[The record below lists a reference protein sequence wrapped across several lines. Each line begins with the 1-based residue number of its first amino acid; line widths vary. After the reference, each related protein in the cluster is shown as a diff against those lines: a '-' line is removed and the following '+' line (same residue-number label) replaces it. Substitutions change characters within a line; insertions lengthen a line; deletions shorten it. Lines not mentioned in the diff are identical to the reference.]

1 MVNES
6 KDKQNPRQRYASTK
20 LSLTNSHYDSYQNN
34 IRPEPTNLTRTKK
47 VKNSMWQWFCN
58 LSISRKQLVA
68 LIASEVVSILGISL
82 VARYLISTNLQA
94 LSLEQAKSEIAV
106 TDMAYHTKVNQMGFG
121 FRGQSD
127 NSAIIQAAI
136 THNAGQTLNPNLKAE
151 VKQILINEIQARKIE
166 YATLV
171 GKNLQIVANANT
183 DRQGQI
189 FNPDNLVSEIFN
201 KPQQIKAN
209 SIISWSELSKESPPL
224 PNVFNQE
231 DALIRY
237 TVTPVEN
244 PKTKA
249 VIGALVS
256 GDIVNGKDAIVRETL
271 EATGGGYSAVY
282 LYKPTGEF
290 TIATALEQD
299 KSQKNNQGIPNVALP
314 EAGKSLLEAATLA
327 QGKTV
332 TARLKLGKQTYIMAA
347 KAVPNRIIETNNG
360 AKSIYGKKPLAILVR
375 GTPDTV
381 LNQLLGQSLWIEI
394 IVLVVALAIS
404 FISTLI
410 IRRVIVTPIQ
420 KLEQTAEKLASGDRS
435 ARAEIFAD
443 DEIGNLAVNFNTMAD
458 KFTEQILQKED
469 YAKLMELINNI
480 TFRLHGSLN
489 TTQILDLAVINLRE
503 AIKADRII
511 VYRFDENWVGTIV
524 AECVGDEWP
533 SALGAKIAD
542 PCFAQK
548 YVDKYQKGR
557 IQALENIYE
566 ADLTECHIAQL
577 EAFEVKANLVT
588 PILLNN
594 KLYGLLIAHQC
605 SGPRQWQQSE
615 INLFKQLAIPIGYA
629 LEQAHTIAQV
639 EKSRSH
645 AEMMA
650 SEQNQQK
657 EALQQQII
665 KLLRDIEGA
674 SKGDLTVHAKVT
686 QGELGTVAEFFNFV
700 VENLREIVTKVK
712 TYANEVNVAI
722 AGNER
727 AISQLSDEAIKQ
739 AVEIN
744 LILNSM
750 ERMTLSIVDVAEK
763 AQKAAQ
769 VAHTASRTATEGET
783 AIDGTVEKI
792 SRLRSTIDD
801 TGKKVKRLGES
812 SQQISRI
819 VSLINDIAVQTN
831 LLAVNAGLE
840 ASKASEGN
848 RGFIVVATEV
858 AELAARCSDA
868 TQEIKQ
874 IVENIQRET
883 NEVAKAMEQGTIQ
896 VVEGS
901 RIVEN
906 AKTSLN
912 KIFRVSREIDELVQS
927 ISQATVSQ
935 AETSQAVTKLV
946 TEISHVSDI
955 TSNSSRQISQSLQQT
970 VQISQ
975 ELQAAVKKFKVNQ

>member
-1 MVNES
+1 MINES
-6 KDKQNPRQRYASTK
+6 NNKQNQLQGYAFTK
-20 LSLTNSHYDSYQNN
+20 PSLTNGHDDSYQKN
-34 IRPEPTNLTRTKK
+34 IRTNKTNFTGKKK
-47 VKNSMWQWFCN
+47 VIISIWRWFSN
-58 LSISRKQLVA
+58 LSISRKQLIA

-82 VARYLISTNLQA
+82 VARYLITTNLQA
-94 LSLEQAKSEIAV
+94 LSLEQAKSEIAI
-106 TDMAYHTKVNQMGFG
+106 TDMAYNTKVNQMGFG

-127 NSAIIQAAI
+127 NVAIIQAAI
-136 THNAGQTLNPNLKAE
+136 AHNANQSLSRDLKAE
-151 VKQILINEIQARKIE
+151 LKQILANEVKAKNIE

-171 GKNLQIVANANT
+171 GKNLQIIANANT
-183 DRQGQI
+183 DRQGEI
-189 FNPDNLVSEIFN
+189 FNPDNLVSEVFK

-224 PNVFNQE
+224 PKIFNQ
-231 DALIRY
+231 DPLIRY
-237 TVTPVEN
+237 TVTPVKD
-244 PKTKA
+244 PSTKA

-256 GDIVNGKDAIVRETL
+256 GDIVNGKDAIVRGTL

-282 LYKPTGEF
+282 IRKPTGEF

-299 KSQKNNQGIPNVALP
+299 KSQKNNQGIPNVTLP
-314 EAGKSLLEAATLA
+314 EAGKSLLDAATLA
-327 QGKTV
+327 PGKTV
-332 TARLKLGKQTYIMAA
+332 TTRLKLGKQTYLMVA
-347 KAVPNRIIETNNG
+347 KAVPNKIIETNNG
-360 AKSIYGKKPLAILVR
+360 AKSVYDKKPIAILVR

-381 LNQLLGQSLWIEI
+381 VNKLLEQSLGIEI

-404 FISTLI
+404 FIWTLI
-410 IRRVIVTPIQ
+410 IRRVIVTPIK
-420 KLEQTAEKLASGDRS
+420 KLEQTAKKLTSGDHS

-443 DEIGNLAVNFNTMAD
+443 DEIGKLAISFNTMAD

-469 YAKLMELINNI
+469 YARLMELINNI
-480 TFRLHGSLN
+480 TFRLRGSLN
-489 TTQILDLAVINLRE
+489 TAQILNAAVINLRE
-503 AIKADRII
+503 AIKADRVI

-533 SALGAKIAD
+533 RALGAEIAD
-542 PCFAQK
+542 PCFAQE

-557 IQALENIYE
+557 IQALENIY
-566 ADLTECHIAQL
+566 AAGLTECHIAQL

-605 SGPRQWQQSE
+605 SAPRKWLQSE
-615 INLFKQLAIPIGYA
+615 INLFQQVAIPIGYA
-629 LEQAHTIAQV
+629 LDQAYTIAQI

-645 AEMMA
+645 AETIA
-650 SEQNQQK
+650 IEQNQQK
-657 EALQQQII
+657 EALQQQIF
-665 KLLRDIEGA
+665 KLLRDIQGA
-674 SKGDLTVHAKVT
+674 SKGDLTVRAKIR
-686 QGELGTVAEFFNFV
+686 QGELGSVAEFFNLV
-700 VENLREIVTKVK
+700 VDNLREIVAKVK
-712 TYANEVNVAI
+712 TYATEVNVAI
-722 AGNER
+722 AKNER
-727 AISQLSDEAIKQ
+727 AINRLSDEAIKQ

-744 LILNSM
+744 FILNSM
-750 ERMTLSIVDVAEK
+750 ERMTLSIVDVARS
-763 AQKAAQ
+763 AQKAAE
-769 VAHTASRTATEGET
+769 VAHTASDTATEGET
-783 AIDGTVEKI
+783 AMDATVEKI
-792 SRLRSTIDD
+792 SSLRSTIYD

-840 ASKASEGN
+840 ASKATEGG

-883 NEVAKAMEQGTIQ
+883 NEVAKAMEQGTTQ
-896 VVEGS
+896 VVESS

-912 KIFRVSREIDELVQS
+912 KILSVSCQIDELVQS

-935 AETSQAVTKLV
+935 VETSQAVTRLV
-946 TEISHVSDI
+946 TEISQVSEM

-970 VQISQ
+970 VQTSQ
-975 ELQAAVKKFKVNQ
+975 ELQAAVTKFKVN